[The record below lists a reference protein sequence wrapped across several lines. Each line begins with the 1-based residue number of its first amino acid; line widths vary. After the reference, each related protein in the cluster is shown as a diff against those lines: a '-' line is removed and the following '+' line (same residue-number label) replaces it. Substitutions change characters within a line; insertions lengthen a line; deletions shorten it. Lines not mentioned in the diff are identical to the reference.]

1 MRFARWLELVVRAAS
16 KPFPPAPPWVSELE
30 HVGITGTN
38 GKTSTTRF
46 VAAALGALARPVAS
60 FTTVGSFLDEEP
72 IATTKSYRGVLDTI
86 RAAKERGGRYAALE
100 VTSEVLAL
108 GFAQR
113 WPFRAGV
120 FTNLS
125 HDHLDAH
132 GTPEHYFASKAQL
145 FHALPPDRGIAVM
158 NGCDEVVDLLFEATP
173 AGVWKLAY
181 GVPSRG
187 EAQVPLDARA
197 ASVRV
202 SLGGTRVAVELGP
215 ALGGG
220 TRELTTRAIGEI
232 FAENALA
239 AFVTAVALG
248 ADPDLAAQAIA
259 AATPPVG
266 RFQVVANE
274 PCVAVDYAHTPDAL
288 RRTVATARQVTR
300 GRVILVFGASGN
312 RDKAKRPVMG
322 EAASGADRV
331 ILTSDNARDEDP
343 HVIAAA
349 VREGMPPGLD
359 VHVELDRELA
369 IRIAVR
375 EAAPDDVI
383 VIAGKGHE
391 TEQLIAGVAHEF
403 SDTDVALRALSER
416 GAG

>member
-1 MRFARWLELVVRAAS
+1 MARARGRAAP
-16 KPFPPAPPWVSELE
+16 KPFPPAPAWVSELE
-30 HVGITGTN
+30 HVGVTGTN

-60 FTTVGSFLDEEP
+60 FTTVGSFLDEVP

-86 RAAKERGGRYAALE
+86 LAAKERGGRYAALE

-108 GFAQR
+108 GFARR
-113 WPFRAGV
+113 WPFRVGV

-145 FHALPPDRGIAVM
+145 FHSLPPDRGIAVV
-158 NGCDEVVDLLFEATP
+158 NGCDEVADLLFEATP
-173 AGVWKLAY
+173 SGVRKLAY

-197 ASVRV
+197 RAVAV
-202 SLGGTRVAVELGP
+202 TLGGTRLSLELGD

-248 ADPDLAAQAIA
+248 ADADAAARAIA
-259 AATPPVG
+259 SATPPIG

-274 PCVAVDYAHTPDAL
+274 PCVVVDYAHTPDAL
-288 RRTVATARQVTR
+288 RRTVATARRVSR

-322 EAASGADRV
+322 EAAAGADRV

-349 VREGMPPGLD
+349 VREGMPPGLN
-359 VHVELDRELA
+359 VRLELDREVA
-369 IRIAVR
+369 IRSAVLD
-375 EAAPDDVI
+375 AAPDDVI

-391 TEQLIAGVAHEF
+391 TTQLIAGVAREF
-403 SDTDVALRALSER
+403 SDAEVALRALRER
-416 GAG
+416 GVG